1 MTEEQFRREM
11 LYQATLSI
19 AHAML
24 RNSLISPSDL
34 AKIEAMLKA
43 KYMPLIGGLSPNNL
57 DF

>member
-19 AHAML
+19 ARTMF
-24 RNSLISPSDL
+24 RNDLISPSEL
-34 AKIEAMLKA
+34 AKIEAMLMA
-43 KYMPLIGGLSPNNL
+43 KYMPLVGGLRPQNL